1 MQFYLY
7 LNGVRRGPFSEER
20 VQALLTDGVLLP
32 TDLAVEESG
41 GEWRMLSS
49 FLRFTTRAQSLD
61 STAPAVAAPVVPPIN
76 DAPEQAAVAVA
87 EPKGLSAAPAGE
99 SELPKIGADSLGRYA
114 RATLGPNETP
124 FYRTSLHWI
133 VFARFAILAL
143 LVFLF
148 VAMPLAIGIQILTG
162 SQIGWFALPLP
173 AFIMLPP
180 TLAFA
185 SSELVI
191 TDQRVLIKTGIIT
204 RQTLEMFIPR
214 IESVA
219 VHQALLGR
227 MLDFGTVTIRGMGGS
242 EEAFEA
248 IAHPLEFRN
257 SVQRLQS
264 GGAGSTAPI
273 SRS

>member
-20 VQALLTDGVLLP
+20 VQSLLSDRVLVSS
-32 TDLAVEESG
+32 DLAAAESG

-49 FLRFTTRAQSLD
+49 FQQFRVEPELPDANSAAIPASALPRMVGSLE
-61 STAPAVAAPVVPPIN
+61 PAPVP
-76 DAPEQAAVAVA
+76 AA
-87 EPKGLSAAPAGE
+87 EPKGSPPG
-99 SELPKIGADSLGRYA
+99 SELPRISADALGRYA
-114 RATLGPNETP
+114 RATLGSNETP

-133 VFARFAILAL
+133 VFVRFAVLAL

-148 VAMPLAIGIQILTG
+148 VAMPLAIGIQVLTG

-214 IESVA
+214 VESVA

-257 SVQRLQS
+257 TVQRLQS
-264 GGAGSTAPI
+264 GGAGPAAPT
-273 SRS
+273 SLS